1 MSDSHDLTFAPQ
13 VEYVK
18 KILLN
23 PSYRISKLIPLTGQ
37 GLTLGVSSTMN
48 TQFEL
53 QTNVMNLARSRLA
66 FDITIPY
73 AGAGVYNWCLA
84 DPLALFDRIQLYT
97 RSGVSLIDIQ
107 GVNNFSSLVTPYKT
121 KLQDLLQRSLGGTQ
135 INGLVSTTINSVVAT
150 DSNQVPIQGLQ
161 ACNGAMAVNF
171 RPDGTGSADSF
182 VEQRHLFQS
191 VVGVAY
197 ALGPPVV
204 PQTGGMTLSYQM
216 NLSNLIH
223 SLAEIDQDLYFGENL
238 ILSLT
243 YAPCQKFTW
252 ASAVLNQP
260 ANTPTAPLT
269 GSVITNLSLYL
280 SIETNLEVANALIAK
295 THSPEGFSIHVP
307 FVYSQKYAST
317 AGSSSSIFQRFNR
330 GHGSRILRFYY
341 GLFNTAE
348 TLNSTLDHSNVGN
361 GKILNYYSTM
371 NNLRCQEFP
380 VDCTQSLDWLVN
392 SDDIDHSSVLSVNQF
407 KYQFCHME
415 NYSGQRPCE
424 CHDTTI
430 TGLDL
435 SQEKTYGVYVNT
447 VAHAFN
453 HWLFT
458 VIQRELR
465 IGGGQIMF
473 V

>member
-1 MSDSHDLTFAPQ
+1 MT
-13 VEYVK
+13 
-18 KILLN
+18 
-23 PSYRISKLIPLTGQ
+23 
-37 GLTLGVSSTMN
+37 
-48 TQFEL
+48 
-53 QTNVMNLARSRLA
+53 
-66 FDITIPY
+66 
-73 AGAGVYNWCLA
+73 
-84 DPLALFDRIQLYT
+84 
-97 RSGVSLIDIQ
+97 
-107 GVNNFSSLVTPYKT
+107 
-121 KLQDLLQRSLGGTQ
+121 DLLQRSLGG
-135 INGLVSTTINSVVAT
+135 IIGGVVATTINGTPAT
-150 DSNQVPIQGLQ
+150 DSQLVPLQGIQ
-161 ACNGAMAVNF
+161 ACNLVTIGNY
-171 RPDGTGSADSF
+171 RTDGTTAFDNW

-191 VVGVAY
+191 AVGVA
-197 ALGPPVV
+197 ANQSGF
-204 PQTGGMTLSYQM
+204 MCFSYQL
-216 NLSNLIH
+216 NLSNIIH
-223 SLAEIDQDLYFGENL
+223 SIAEIDQDLYFGENL

-252 ASAVLNQP
+252 TSIVANQP
-260 ANTPTAPLT
+260 HTNPIPPVTAST
-269 GSVITNLSLYL
+269 ITNLSLYL
-280 SIETNLEVANALIAK
+280 SVKTNLEVANALIAK

-341 GLFNTAE
+341 GLFNTLE
-348 TLNSTLDHSNVGN
+348 TCNSTLDHSNVGS

-371 NNLRCQEFP
+371 NNMRCQEFP
-380 VDCTQSLDWLVN
+380 VDCQQSLDWLVN
-392 SDDIDHSSVLSVNQF
+392 NDDIDHSSVLSVNQF

-447 VAHAFN
+447 VATAFN